1 MLDSAQYRCLISCT
15 EADMKFI
22 IAIIAVAFLA
32 YAFFTNGNS
41 TKTISDNYGQYDKG
55 SPLCD
60 KGAYG
65 DVNGLCK

>member
-1 MLDSAQYRCLISCT
+1 
-15 EADMKFI
+15 MKFI